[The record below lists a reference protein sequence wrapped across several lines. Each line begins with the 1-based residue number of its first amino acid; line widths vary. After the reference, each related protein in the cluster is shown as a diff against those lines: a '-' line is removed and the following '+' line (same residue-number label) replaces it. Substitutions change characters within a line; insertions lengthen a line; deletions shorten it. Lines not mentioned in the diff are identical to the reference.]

1 MELLIGET
9 IKRLRRE
16 RDLTQ
21 EEVATHLG
29 VSFQSI
35 SKWERGDGYPD
46 ITMLP
51 ALANYFGI
59 SVDEL
64 LGTSELE
71 KRRQYDEI
79 NQTWAENNRQKRNRE
94 NVALMRRSLKRF
106 PNDALLLVQLSTS
119 LEKLDGTDE
128 EKRRHLLESIA
139 VQEQILRYGEDSEVR
154 GATMYNI
161 CHAYWKAG
169 ERDKALAQAQ
179 KLPNLYKARE
189 NALVYFLE
197 GEEKRQVAREA
208 ITPLAW
214 AIVHH
219 LSALAEP
226 EDDPRYQQRAL
237 SILKILWECDREN
250 EFIKK
255 TLEE

>member
-21 EEVATHLG
+21 EEMAAHLG

-64 LGTSELE
+64 LGTSALE

-119 LEKLDGTDE
+119 LEKLDGTE
-128 EKRRHLLESIA
+128 AEKHKYLLESIA
-139 VQEQILRYGEDSEVR
+139 VQEQILRGEDSEVR
-154 GATMYNI
+154 GATMCNI
-161 CHAYWKAG
+161 CHAYWRAG
-169 ERDKALAQAQ
+169 ERDKALEQAK

-214 AIVHH
+214 IVTHQ
-219 LSALAEP
+219 LNALAQTEN
-226 EDDPRYQQRAL
+226 DPTYRKKAKQ
-237 SILKILWECDREN
+237 ILTLLLECDQEN
-250 EFIKK
+250 AFIKQW
-255 TLEE
+255 LDEH